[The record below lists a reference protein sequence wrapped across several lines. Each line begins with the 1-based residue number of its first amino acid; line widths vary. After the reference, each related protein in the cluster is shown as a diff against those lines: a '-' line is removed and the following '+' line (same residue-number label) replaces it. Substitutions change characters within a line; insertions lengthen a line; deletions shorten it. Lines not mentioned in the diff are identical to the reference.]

1 MQMTSKKNV
10 FRFVRRV
17 FPVVLTGLVTGVLMG
32 TVLEIFYRIGEQT
45 VAGTVER
52 SLSGWEALA
61 TFLVTPVV
69 SAMLT
74 ILVSRERRLFRGLTL
89 VAYLTAFIPLFGL
102 GAADGSNIGVM
113 AVGGTIGG
121 TFWGLLVF
129 RPLPVLSE

>member
-1 MQMTSKKNV
+1 MTSKKNV
-10 FRFVRRV
+10 FRFVRRM
-17 FPVVLTGLVTGVLMG
+17 FPIVCIGLVTGVLLG
-32 TVLEIFYRIGEQT
+32 TGLEIFYRIGEQT

-69 SAMLT
+69 SAVLT
-74 ILVSRERRLFRGLTL
+74 ISVSRERRLLRRLML

-102 GAADGSNIGVM
+102 GAADGSNVGGM

>member
-1 MQMTSKKNV
+1 MTSKKNV
-10 FRFVRRV
+10 FRFVRRIFPIV
-17 FPVVLTGLVTGVLMG
+17 FTGLVTGVLLG

-69 SAMLT
+69 SAVLT
-74 ILVSRERRLFRGLTL
+74 ISVSRERRLLRRLML
-89 VAYLTAFIPLFGL
+89 VAYLTAFIPLCGL
-102 GAADGSNIGVM
+102 GAADGSNVGVM

-129 RPLPVLSE
+129 RPLPVVSE

>member
-1 MQMTSKKNV
+1 MTSKKNV
-10 FRFVRRV
+10 FRFVRRM
-17 FPVVLTGLVTGVLMG
+17 FPIVCIGLVTGVLLG
-32 TVLEIFYRIGEQT
+32 TGLEIFYRIGEQT

-69 SAMLT
+69 SAVLT
-74 ILVSRERRLFRGLTL
+74 ISVSRERRLLRRLML

-102 GAADGSNIGVM
+102 GAADGSNVGVM

-129 RPLPVLSE
+129 RPLPVVSE

>member
-1 MQMTSKKNV
+1 M
-10 FRFVRRV
+10 
-17 FPVVLTGLVTGVLMG
+17 LLG

-69 SAMLT
+69 SAVLT
-74 ILVSRERRLFRGLTL
+74 ISVSRERRLLRRLML

-102 GAADGSNIGVM
+102 GAADGSNVGVM

-129 RPLPVLSE
+129 RPLPVVSE